1 MQISSENQTTYNIVT
16 TLYVYNNNEKLTMT
30 IAFNIVDIAF
40 NIVDIVNN
48 IVWKQWKTIGKNI
61 KNALDL

>member
-48 IVWKQWKTIGKNI
+48 IV
-61 KNALDL
+61 